1 MHVADDSSSDEEDEA
16 WRSCG
21 KLGRVLKAQ
30 VWWVLRCGKMTV
42 LLERLQTPL
51 QGSDDS
57 IACWWPKAPQMFQ
70 QMVGTTIRSFSSYCR
85 DDGYDLHITQD
96 KQKILETHSRNTSPK
111 TCQKRK
117 FRMTALM
124 RGGIYSDDP
133 GRPRRAVFSKFGFAC
148 LKHINIAINTITMG
162 WDSHHIPL
170 AATNLPRFVLGSCSM
185 TAVQVSEAWETCS
198 GWKMVVSGH
207 QKFPASNDR
216 VRSAM
221 IRSYS
226 EKCCGC
232 LFSPHLKG
240 AKRLPWK
247 TKQPASYFED
257 GVLPLML
264 LSLARTW
271 DQQDPKGIQKGSSC
285 VKKSFFFVELIHFS

>member
-1 MHVADDSSSDEEDEA
+1 MAKGAPNVPADGWNNHSIIQQLLRRWRLWFAHYPRQAENSGNTLQKHIAQNLPKKEIPHDSFDA
-16 WRSCG
+16 WRYLFRRPWPSQ
-21 KLGRVLKAQ
+21 KGRIFEI
-30 VWWVLRCGKMTV
+30 W
-42 LLERLQTPL
+42 
-51 QGSDDS
+51 
-57 IACWWPKAPQMFQ
+57 I
-70 QMVGTTIRSFSSYCR
+70 CR
-85 DDGYDLHITQD
+85 
-96 KQKILETHSRNTSPK
+96 
-111 TCQKRK
+111 
-117 FRMTALM
+117 
-124 RGGIYSDDP
+124 
-133 GRPRRAVFSKFGFAC
+133 GRENLFVNAC

-207 QKFPASNDR
+207 QKFPVSKDR

-247 TKQPASYFED
+247 KITRQLLRRWGPAFDVAVIGQNLRSV
-257 GVLPLML
+257 GP
-264 LSLARTW
+264 R
-271 DQQDPKGIQKGSSC
+271 DPKG
-285 VKKSFFFVELIHFS
+285 